1 MSLRIKLLAAFVL
14 LIALAAAKG
23 FLAVTAVSQLGDT
36 ARDMYDRPLM
46 AISFSRA
53 AESDFRLL
61 SSEYRLAAVA
71 QGTRAAKEIREGLE
85 KRLET
90 FREDLGVALMRLG
103 TENAQAIGAKINA
116 DIEAWW
122 GKAASRFADGKTA
135 DAGAADAET
144 EALVGRIGENLMAL
158 VDHANEVGFMARE
171 SADAQIEEAG
181 LKNVAMIAGFLV
193 IGLMVAIYLCFMI
206 VKPIRKI
213 TAVMEELAD
222 VAADPEG
229 DIEGFRDVPYAGRR
243 DEIGGMAKALGT
255 FKLKLE
261 ENRRLAAETREA
273 ERLTAEEQKRAAE
286 ARAQAE
292 RERAAESQREH
303 ELADARVKYMELIC
317 RLYEHRV
324 AGAMETLSNA
334 AGSVEQTGQTISA
347 NAGDTKLQ
355 SNTVAS
361 SAGSASASVQT
372 VAAAA
377 EELSAS
383 GEEISRIIAR
393 SSRDAELAVEEAQDA
408 NAGVEALNE
417 AAQRIGNVVQLITE
431 IASQTNLLALNAT
444 IEAARAGEAGKGFAV
459 VATEV
464 KSLADQTAKA
474 TEEIQAQIVQ
484 IQEATGAA
492 VSKIAKIG
500 ETIETLASGTK
511 QISTAA
517 EQQRVATAEIARG
530 AANAASSA
538 DEVTSNIMRVS
549 ESAKSA
555 DAAAGALRQ
564 CSETLVDQT
573 GFMQSV
579 LRDFMTEVKG
589 VEKAVAGEPVL
600 PGGYSELR
608 EKITRAQEELDA
620 RDGERA
626 NDGKA
631 A

>member
-14 LIALAAAKG
+14 LIVLAAVKG

-53 AESDFRLL
+53 AESDFRAL
-61 SSEYRLAAVA
+61 SSEYRLASIA
-71 QGTRAAKEIREGLE
+71 QGARPAKDIRESLE

-103 TENAQAIGAKINA
+103 TENAQAVAAKINA
-116 DIEAWW
+116 DVETWW
-122 GKAASRFADGKTA
+122 GKAASRFADGKTS
-135 DAGAADAET
+135 GSGGPDAET
-144 EALVGRIGENLMAL
+144 EALVKRIDENLNAL
-158 VDHANEVGFMARE
+158 VDHANEIGFMARE
-171 SADAQIEEAG
+171 SADAQIEAAN
-181 LKNVAMIAGFLV
+181 LKNMAMIAAFLV
-193 IGLMVAIYLCFMI
+193 IGLAVAIYLCFMI
-206 VKPIRKI
+206 VKPIRTI
-213 TAVMEELAD
+213 TTVMEELAD

-229 DIEGFRDVPYAGRR
+229 DVEGFRDVPYTWRR
-243 DEIGGMAKALGT
+243 DEIGDIANALGT
-255 FKLKLE
+255 FKSKLE

-273 ERLTAEEQKRAAE
+273 EMRTADEQKRAAE
-286 ARAQAE
+286 MRAQTE
-292 RERAAESQREH
+292 RERAAESEREH
-303 ELADARVKYMELIC
+303 ELASARVKYMELIC
-317 RLYEHRV
+317 RLYDHRV
-324 AGAMETLSNA
+324 VGAMETLSSA
-334 AGSVEQTGQTISA
+334 AESVEETGQKISA
-347 NAGDTKLQ
+347 NAGDTKMQ

-361 SAGSASASVQT
+361 SAGSASSSVQT

-377 EELSAS
+377 EELSVS

-393 SSRDAELAVEEAQDA
+393 SSRDAELAVEEARDA

-474 TEEIQAQIVQ
+474 TEEIQSQIVQ
-484 IQEATGAA
+484 IQEATGVA
-492 VSKIAKIG
+492 VSKIGRIG
-500 ETIETLASGTK
+500 ETIENLAAGTK

-517 EQQRVATAEIARG
+517 EQQRLATGEIARG

-538 DEVTSNIMRVS
+538 DEVSSNIERVS

-555 DAAAGALRQ
+555 DASAGALRE
-564 CSETLVDQT
+564 CSRMLLGQT

-579 LRDFMTEVKG
+579 LRDFMTEVKR

-608 EKITRAQEELDA
+608 EKIKALQKELD
-620 RDGERA
+620 RNEEDT
-626 NDGKA
+626 A